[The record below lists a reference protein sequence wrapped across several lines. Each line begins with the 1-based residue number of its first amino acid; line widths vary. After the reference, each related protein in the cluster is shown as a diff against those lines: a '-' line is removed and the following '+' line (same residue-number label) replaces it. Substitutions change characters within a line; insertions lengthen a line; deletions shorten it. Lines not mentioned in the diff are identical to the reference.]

1 MCQDGMLRCF
11 VSRWMNWVGGEVPH
25 MQRYLFRAVQ
35 LATADAVWHLDSVR
49 EHTAE
54 GVATVTAR
62 YFS

>member
-1 MCQDGMLRCF
+1 
-11 VSRWMNWVGGEVPH
+11 MNCVGGEVPH